1 MRLHTA
7 EELEAMSV
15 EEATKYF
22 DKLHSVNKI
31 LSSDK

>member
-22 DKLHSVNKI
+22 DKLHKQARAQ
-31 LSSDK
+31 LEGK